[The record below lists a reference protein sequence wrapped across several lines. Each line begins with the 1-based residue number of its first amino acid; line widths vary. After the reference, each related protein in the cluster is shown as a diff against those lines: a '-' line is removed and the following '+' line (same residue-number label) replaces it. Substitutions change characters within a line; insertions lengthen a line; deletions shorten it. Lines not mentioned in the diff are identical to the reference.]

1 MDVASSFGSGDFGGF
16 ESHLGISEGLQLSK
30 LGKKFLDAKFNV
42 TLEAWKHNMRLCI
55 QLWPKIW
62 EWRKYSFSQSLL
74 LQCFY
79 IIFFRCYYDILKYNY
94 NSFINVNG
102 FYWQLH

>member
-55 QLWPKIW
+55 QLRPKDLRMTQIFIFT
-62 EWRKYSFSQSLL
+62 KSAASVFLYHFFQMLL
-74 LQCFY
+74 WY
-79 IIFFRCYYDILKYNY
+79 TE
-94 NSFINVNG
+94 V
-102 FYWQLH
+102 

>member
-42 TLEAWKHNMRLCI
+42 TLEA
-55 QLWPKIW
+55 
-62 EWRKYSFSQSLL
+62 
-74 LQCFY
+74 
-79 IIFFRCYYDILKYNY
+79 
-94 NSFINVNG
+94 
-102 FYWQLH
+102 